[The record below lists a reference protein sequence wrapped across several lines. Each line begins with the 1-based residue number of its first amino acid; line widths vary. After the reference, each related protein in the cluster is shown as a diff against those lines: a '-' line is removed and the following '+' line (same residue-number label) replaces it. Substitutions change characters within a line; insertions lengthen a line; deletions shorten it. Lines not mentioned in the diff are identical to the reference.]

1 MGFKFRSKKTKFI
14 IGGFIVFAVIG
25 YLVFAGVRDTGVYYL
40 TPSEIME
47 NGADAYGQGLRL
59 GGIVMDGSIEY
70 DSQNL
75 ILEFQVTDTEFAMPV
90 VYKGIVPDTFKN
102 GVEIVVEGTY
112 SPDGVFQ
119 ATALFPKC
127 PSKYDPAS

>member
-1 MGFKFRSKKTKFI
+1 
-14 IGGFIVFAVIG
+14 
-25 YLVFAGVRDTGVYYL
+25 
-40 TPSEIME
+40 ME